1 MDKLTTIEAYWTRM
15 RPTDARTDIM
25 WLVNEVKRL
34 RKREEALLQLLA
46 HAASDN
52 AALDESR
59 GRG

>member
-1 MDKLTTIEAYWTRM
+1 MDKLTEIEAYWTRM
-15 RPTDARTDIM
+15 DPTDARTDIM

-34 RKREEALLQLLA
+34 RKREEALLQLLT

-59 GRG
+59 GRR